1 MTNLSRE
8 ARAFDRWLTTEPEHD
23 ENDGRCPCGGDHA
36 EDAHDAEMALDEDA
50 DRYFDYDLE
59 D

>member
-8 ARAFDRWLTTEPEHD
+8 ARAFDRWLTTEPGFGS
-23 ENDGRCPCGGDHA
+23 DGCPCGGDHA
-36 EDAHDAEMALDEDA
+36 AEDHEREAALDDDA
-50 DRYFDYDLE
+50 DAYFDSE